1 VNLDSDETKTAY
13 NCVSAVMRGFVTNA
27 PPWAVQ
33 QLYDRLNAERRNPSQ
48 FRSEHECCCDGE
60 QSKQENLL
68 SSRQVATM
76 LGYSKQ
82 HVNRKFTKL
91 LGAVDVDGAWVFP
104 ESAVLE
110 HLDGR
115 DA

>member
-33 QLYDRLNAERRNPSQ
+33 QLYDRLNEERRNPS
-48 FRSEHECCCDGE
+48 RSGHECCCGRE
-60 QSKQENLL
+60 QSNPDKLL

-76 LGYSKQ
+76 LGYSKR
-82 HVNRKFTKL
+82 HVTRKAEA
-91 LGAVDVDGAWVFP
+91 LGGVNVDGTLVFR
-104 ESAVLE
+104 EAAILE
-110 HLDGR
+110 HLEGR
-115 DA
+115 NV

>member
-33 QLYDRLNAERRNPSQ
+33 QLYDRLNTERRNPS
-48 FRSEHECCCDGE
+48 RSGHECCCGRE
-60 QSKQENLL
+60 QSDPDKLL
-68 SSRQVATM
+68 SSRQVASM
-76 LGYSKQ
+76 LGCSKR
-82 HVNRKFTKL
+82 HVNRNAKR
-91 LGAVDVDGAWVFP
+91 LGAVDFDGVNAFP
-104 ESAVLE
+104 ESAILE